1 MKIEMSCEISGERRT
16 AQFPAFPPISP
27 ALVNLPDD
35 DCVEDD
41 ERDIGDELH
50 DDHLA
55 PEGVV
60 FLVHRVQPQ
69 RRLTDRSLVREC
81 EREHVRLQLEEL
93 RQWRTRMVIHE

>member
-1 MKIEMSCEISGERRT
+1 MAVRDRERPR
-16 AQFPAFPPISP
+16 FPYPPPISP

-41 ERDIGDELH
+41 ERDVGDELH

-93 RQWRTRMVIHE
+93 RQWRTRMNIREESE